1 MQGIEVCDESPQR
14 TEEEEGETL
23 QWVSSL
29 APGSRQLQS
38 TGHHSGKEEKDGCE

>member
-29 APGSRQLQS
+29 APGSLQLQS
-38 TGHHSGKEEKDGCE
+38 TGHHSGEKEKDGCE